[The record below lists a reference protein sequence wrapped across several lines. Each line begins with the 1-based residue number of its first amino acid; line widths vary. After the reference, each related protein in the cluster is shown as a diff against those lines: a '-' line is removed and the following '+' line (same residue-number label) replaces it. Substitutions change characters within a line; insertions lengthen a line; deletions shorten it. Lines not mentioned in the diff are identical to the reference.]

1 MSERAAYSRVY
12 WSIVDD
18 PKFETV
24 YDNDNHLAS
33 WLRLL
38 LIADQ
43 SHPSSAYL
51 PANVRKASV
60 VILADVGLI
69 DLLPRNRFRVH
80 GLDAERERR
89 RIAAT
94 SRPPTV
100 TTRVPDGDRTV
111 TERGPLVPGTTGLR
125 RDEDKTRRDE
135 EDARD
140 CLDTYHEL
148 TGWRPWGV
156 FSGDKLRGA
165 IVDYTDAKVDA
176 ALRAEHHASADRKTL
191 LDRTLARLARDAER
205 ARHEAKSKPRPVKP
219 KVDNDELQR
228 VRRELSVLPSQE
240 AS

>member
-18 PKFETV
+18 AKFETV

-51 PANVRKASV
+51 PANVRKTSIAA
-60 VILADVGLI
+60 LADVGLI

-94 SRPPTV
+94 SRPPMG

-111 TERGPLVPGTTGLR
+111 PGRGPLIPGTQGLR
-125 RDEDKTRRDE
+125 RDETSTRRDE
-135 EDARD
+135 DVARD
-140 CLDTYHEL
+140 SLDTYHEL
-148 TGWRPWGV
+148 TGWRPWNIW
-156 FSGDKLRGA
+156 SGDKLRGA
-165 IVDYTDAKVDA
+165 ITEYTDEKVDA
-176 ALRAEHHASADRKTL
+176 ALRTEYAAKPDRDTL
-191 LDRTLARLARDAER
+191 LNRTLDRLAREAEQ
-205 ARHEAKSKPRPVKP
+205 AKRERKEKPRAAKTPI
-219 KVDNDELQR
+219 DNEELQR
-228 VRRELSVLPSQE
+228 VRRELSVLPRKE